1 MRWRKEG
8 GRERGGDGDNV
19 KKVMKESRGEKG
31 GGGGEAK
38 DERVTKRGRKRER
51 EQRCG
56 RVGEK
61 GT

>member
-31 GGGGEAK
+31 GGGG
-38 DERVTKRGRKRER
+38 GRQKTRE
-51 EQRCG
+51 
-56 RVGEK
+56 
-61 GT
+61 